1 MSSLNDLYLPTFKR
15 LLSAS
20 LLLSI
25 TILVHAGT
33 EHSDYTRYGSGS
45 LSGSN
50 NAGANNNT
58 AIDQGAMSGDLTS
71 TADSNTA
78 VGYRAPY
85 RSQASFLSPRY
96 MSRAHFSASKNMASI
111 FLGAMMSPTL

>member
-1 MSSLNDLYLPTFKR
+1 MSAIFNIRWFIFPISMLFCVSTL
-15 LLSAS
+15 
-20 LLLSI
+20 
-25 TILVHAGT
+25 AGN
-33 EHSDYTRYGSGS
+33 ENSDYTNYGSGS

-78 VGYRAPY
+78 VDYRAPY